1 MPPGDEPA
9 SATASACPTAP
20 IVTVAPYDDPGVFSG
35 LEGQNVD
42 VWTKLYEHASA
53 NNRPDLSSAAC
64 DTSKLCNHNKTD
76 ECGPGC
82 QCALIIDGSS
92 TNIIQYRCS
101 DTSLRTK

>member
-1 MPPGDEPA
+1 MPNIKTLCAIIFAA
-9 SATASACPTAP
+9 SVV
-20 IVTVAPYDDPGVFSG
+20 IVY
-35 LEGQNVD
+35 Q
-42 VWTKLYEHASA
+42 
-53 NNRPDLSSAAC
+53 PDLSSAAC